1 MSGNSQDRSTRQL
14 DVSAPAIRTAAATL
28 RAGGLVAFPTE
39 TVYGLGG
46 DACNAAA
53 VAAIFAAKE
62 RPSFNPLISHV
73 DSAEAAFE
81 LGLSTKAAEALSRQF
96 WPGPM
101 TLVLMRR
108 PSCPIARLT
117 SAGLDRIALRVP
129 GHPAARRLLSE
140 FGGPVA
146 APSANPSGRISPTR
160 ASHVIAGLS
169 GRIDIVLDGGRCASG
184 VESTVIDCS
193 GDDVRILRPGGV
205 TREDLALCL
214 KGIDV
219 ELAEGPPPSI
229 PGQPAQPGMMASPG
243 TMASPG
249 MMASHYAPRATLERN
264 VTTPRAGMELIGFG
278 AVAGAGTERL
288 NLSPD
293 GDLIEAAAN
302 LFDMLHRADSG
313 DASVI
318 GVAPIPEIGLGEAI
332 NDRLRRAAAPR
343 ET

>member
-1 MSGNSQDRSTRQL
+1 MSGNNQDRSTRQL
-14 DVSAPAIRTAAATL
+14 GVSAPAIKTAAATL

-46 DACNAAA
+46 DACNATA

-73 DSAEAAFE
+73 DSVEAAFE
-81 LGLSTKAAEALSRQF
+81 LGLPTKAAVVLSRRF

-108 PSCPIARLT
+108 PDCPIARLT

-129 GHPAARRLLSE
+129 GHPAARRLLLD

-184 VESTVIDCS
+184 VESTVVDCS

-214 KGIDV
+214 EEVDL
-219 ELAEGPPPSI
+219 ELADGPPQSNPN
-229 PGQPAQPGMMASPG
+229 QPATPDA
-243 TMASPG
+243 MASPG
-249 MMASHYAPRATLERN
+249 MMASHYAPRAMLERN
-264 VTTPRAGMELIGFG
+264 VTTPRLGMELIGFG

-288 NLSPD
+288 NLSPN
-293 GDLIEAAAN
+293 GDLVEAAAN

-313 DASVI
+313 DAGVI
-318 GVAPIPEIGLGEAI
+318 GVAPIPETGLGEAI
-332 NDRLRRAAAPR
+332 NDRLRRATAPR
-343 ET
+343 DG

>member
-14 DVSAPAIRTAAATL
+14 DVSAPAIKTAAATL

-108 PSCPIARLT
+108 PDCPIARLT

-129 GHPAARRLLSE
+129 GHPAARRLLSD

-214 KGIDV
+214 EEIDV
-219 ELAEGPPPSI
+219 ELADGPPPSI
-229 PGQPAQPGMMASPG
+229 PDQSAKSGM
-243 TMASPG
+243 MASPG
-249 MMASHYAPRATLERN
+249 MMASHYAPRALLERN

-278 AVAGAGTERL
+278 AVAGAGTEEL

-293 GDLIEAAAN
+293 GDLIEAATN

-343 ET
+343 EA